1 MLVHINMAN
10 YSSRILGL
18 RVVIELFLVII
29 RIENSFETF
38 AISIGMPGSS
48 FGKLYVSIMA
58 RL

>member
-1 MLVHINMAN
+1 MAN